1 MMDGRAAPAPLR
13 LGVIE
18 GFFGPQWRW
27 AERAAGVRFLAEQL
41 F

>member
-1 MMDGRAAPAPLR
+1 MTTMSREAAPVPLG

-27 AERAAGVRFLAEQL
+27 AERAS
-41 F
+41 